1 MQARRP
7 LGFRL
12 AGIVLTAGALGCQ
25 PETAE
30 STGRSE
36 EELVVNPCTTAWVRS
51 VAPANASAFLDVAEQ
66 WVNYQDIP
74 GHQPSTGV
82 RYCTPTICGGTADC
96 CRADVEWG
104 SDACFPS
111 TFNGYRR
118 DCSGFV
124 SNVWGLPAPGRITS
138 GLAPYSNDVST
149 AISWDQ
155 LVVGDAINI
164 DNDTVKHVLLF
175 AGWYDTAH
183 TQFCAYEE
191 WACGY
196 PNYLRLKNRSD
207 YAGWNPIRK
216 SGWTPTPPATC
227 SNAGPFSGSGSY
239 GNSGAS
245 CLASYNF
252 NVVQGQTYTISTCG
266 SFSGDPYLV
275 VSGACTCRNDDSCG
289 LGSQCTCTATS
300 TGTATI
306 CASSYASASASWNY
320 QVTCGSSSPPPS
332 SCSNAGPFSGSG
344 CNGGSGSRCLGSY
357 SFPVQQGS
365 TYTISTCG
373 GYSGDTYLVVSG
385 ACACSNDDSC
395 GLGSQCTCT
404 ASATGTAYVCA
415 SSYSSAC
422 ASWNYQVTCGSAPPP
437 PPTCVPNR
445 SCVGRECAGCGIPD
459 GCGGTF
465 CCTQTGQEAWGCG
478 NLHPGVCWSDGR
490 CYCACGTY
498 QHAAHEGAT
507 CSGTC
512 ANTSCT
518 CP

>member
-12 AGIVLTAGALGCQ
+12 ASIVLTAAALGCQ

-30 STGRSE
+30 SIGKSE

-51 VAPANASAFLDVAEQ
+51 VAPANAGAFLDVAEQ

-74 GHQPSTGV
+74 GHEPSTGV

-96 CRADVEWG
+96 CRADVDFS

-124 SNVWGLPAPGRITS
+124 SNVWGLQTPGRITS
-138 GLAPYSNDVST
+138 GLAPYNNDVSSEIT
-149 AISWDQ
+149 WDQ
-155 LVVGDAINI
+155 LVVGDAINM
-164 DNDTVKHVLLF
+164 LF
-175 AGWYDTAH
+175 AGWYDAAH

-191 WACGY
+191 SACGL
-196 PNYLRLKNRSD
+196 PNYLRLKYKANH
-207 YAGWNPIRK
+207 AGWFPIRK
-216 SGWTPTPPATC
+216 TGWTPTPPATC
-227 SNAGPFSGSGSY
+227 SNAGPFSGSGSN

-245 CLASYNF
+245 CVASYNF

-275 VSGACTCRNDDSCG
+275 VSGACSCRNDDSCG
-289 LGSQCTCTATS
+289 LGSQCTCTAS
-300 TGTATI
+300 T
-306 CASSYASASASWNY
+306 
-320 QVTCGSSSPPPS
+320 
-332 SCSNAGPFSGSG
+332 
-344 CNGGSGSRCLGSY
+344 
-357 SFPVQQGS
+357 
-365 TYTISTCG
+365 
-373 GYSGDTYLVVSG
+373 
-385 ACACSNDDSC
+385 
-395 GLGSQCTCT
+395 
-404 ASATGTAYVCA
+404 TGTAYVCA
-415 SSYSSAC
+415 SSYSTAC
-422 ASWNYQVTCGSAPPP
+422 ALWNYQVTCGSSPPP
-437 PPTCVPNR
+437 PSCTPNR

-478 NLHPGVCWSDGR
+478 NLHAGVCWSDGT
-490 CYCACGTY
+490 CYCGCGIFR
-498 QHAAHEGAT
+498 HAAHEGAS
-507 CSGTC
+507 CSGSC